1 MAGSPAPALSWD
13 SASSLSPCLLS
24 CREPRATAGA
34 RAGEKGSREGRRVAG
49 RGHRGVGAARQC
61 AGCWGSGGSRMGG
74 AGCSPEAGRT
84 CPGEWSLGLVSSSG
98 QFVPSAQGK
107 WNEGG
112 SSQLYRPERLRVG
125 GSRVGKLGLGHPWH
139 PGKGRRRQ
147 GSGDRGECGL
157 EHGGPRGQPAKPA
170 PRPPQ
175 GPQQTE
181 PCYANLELQT
191 LAPGERERPRQAETE
206 YSTVVSAG
214 PLPGVGARG
223 RARRVTLGRG
233 ALVTLC
239 LSRTAPHRKWDRCR
253 FCQNVASL

>member
-1 MAGSPAPALSWD
+1 MAGSPAPALSGD

-24 CREPRATAGA
+24 CREPRATAGV

-125 GSRVGKLGLGHPWH
+125 GSRVGNLGQGHPWH

-147 GSGDRGECGL
+147 GSGDTGECGL
-157 EHGGPRGQPAKPA
+157 EHGGA
-170 PRPPQ
+170 PWTAS
-175 GPQQTE
+175 QT
-181 PCYANLELQT
+181 
-191 LAPGERERPRQAETE
+191 R
-206 YSTVVSAG
+206 
-214 PLPGVGARG
+214 PLPTAGSPADRALLCQPGAADIGPG
-223 RARRVTLGRG
+223 RAREAQAGGDGIQHRG
-233 ALVTLC
+233 ECRAA
-239 LSRTAPHRKWDRCR
+239 SRRGGTGP
-253 FCQNVASL
+253 CQARHLRPWCFGDFVSLQDSAAQKMGQV